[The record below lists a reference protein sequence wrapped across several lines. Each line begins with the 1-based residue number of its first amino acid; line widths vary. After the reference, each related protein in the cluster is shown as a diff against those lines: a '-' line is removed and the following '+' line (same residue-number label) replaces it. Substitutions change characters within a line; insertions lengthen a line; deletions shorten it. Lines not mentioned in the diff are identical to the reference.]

1 MEENN
6 VVVKR
11 KHKINPDS
19 ELIYA
24 SAVGVGGDSEEIRII
39 LFNKKVI
46 SENDDLEMINESN
59 YQLILN
65 KKTARNLEKLLRQY
79 LDWISMGKRILM
91 NLDWEFYFFLYR
103 GNYWQSR
110 HTPIVNICNKLSDI
124 PCKYINKVLKQL
136 YKEEYIRFKN
146 TAHGKDVFLNIKMKK
161 YIENEIK
168 DMLNELTK
176 F

>member
-79 LDWISMGKRILM
+79 LD
-91 NLDWEFYFFLYR
+91 
-103 GNYWQSR
+103 
-110 HTPIVNICNKLSDI
+110 
-124 PCKYINKVLKQL
+124 
-136 YKEEYIRFKN
+136 
-146 TAHGKDVFLNIKMKK
+146 
-161 YIENEIK
+161 
-168 DMLNELTK
+168 
-176 F
+176 

>member
-1 MEENN
+1 
-6 VVVKR
+6 
-11 KHKINPDS
+11 
-19 ELIYA
+19 
-24 SAVGVGGDSEEIRII
+24 
-39 LFNKKVI
+39 
-46 SENDDLEMINESN
+46 
-59 YQLILN
+59 
-65 KKTARNLEKLLRQY
+65 
-79 LDWISMGKRILM
+79 MGKKNFDEFRLRIL
-91 NLDWEFYFFLYR
+91 FFLYR